1 MTFITR
7 NLITWISQN
16 YHGVDRLRWALPWQR
31 ANYRQPI
38 QQILRTMTAT
48 DGSSQTQQPSNVV
61 QRHRWYPHLQTRV
74 LPIMS
79 LIIRCFCS
87 LEIQVIECNLTTM
100 REKLK
105 SSDWTMSSLRFF
117 SKPPFGSPSL
127 FMPAPS
133 LHPFC
138 VRCCRMSEEFGI
150 VAACRHFICGVW
162 ELEIISDPFVAALV
176 RNGSIHQAEH
186 SRKVPVF
193 YRWRDWSKALVCC
206 FLERVKY

>member
-1 MTFITR
+1 
-7 NLITWISQN
+7 
-16 YHGVDRLRWALPWQR
+16 
-31 ANYRQPI
+31 
-38 QQILRTMTAT
+38 
-48 DGSSQTQQPSNVV
+48 
-61 QRHRWYPHLQTRV
+61 
-74 LPIMS
+74 MS
-79 LIIRCFCS
+79 LIIWCFCS

-127 FMPAPS
+127 FMAAPS

-150 VAACRHFICGVW
+150 VAGCRHFICGVW

-176 RNGSIHQAEH
+176 WNGSIHQAEH
-186 SRKVPVF
+186 SRKVQSTAEEIYPKHWCAAF
-193 YRWRDWSKALVCC
+193 WRGWNINKHSGKHLILCI
-206 FLERVKY
+206 FFWPIGGI